1 MKQTILVILV
11 TVAFASCCGQSKT
24 GPDTAPVA
32 EMNDTVA
39 RASIRGCWRLR
50 QIVTNKHKI
59 VRDEESP
66 DSNLYVNF
74 NTDGTFSLSTD
85 CNTICGNYTTVEDS
99 ISLKMVQP
107 TVVDCCDHAEIENML
122 RRTLPTIETMETVND
137 SIVRLCTNETNYL
150 ELKKLEVRVK
160 CAVD

>member
-11 TVAFASCCGQSKT
+11 TVAFASCGGQSKT
-24 GPDTAPVA
+24 GPGTAPVA
-32 EMNDTVA
+32 ETNDTVA
-39 RASIRGCWRLR
+39 RTSIQGWWRLQ

-74 NTDGTFSLSTD
+74 NTDGTFSFSTD

-99 ISLKMVQP
+99 ISLKMIQP
-107 TVVDCCDHAEIENML
+107 TVVNCCDHVEIENML

-137 SIVRLCTNETNYL
+137 SIVRLCTNETNYM
-150 ELKKLEVRVK
+150 ELKKMEVRVK
-160 CAVD
+160 CIAD